1 MNLGMT
7 KQILECLKVL
17 NRRKGEFENDL
28 ENPKLRERNLIVQV
42 TTGQRKAEGLWK
54 SNDRIRR
61 LGRKTCALVRGK

>member
-1 MNLGMT
+1 MNLGT

-61 LGRKTCALVRGK
+61 LGRKICALVREK